1 MVSFK
6 TEGYRN
12 FEKLDINNAVLLAYR
27 RYIHHLENFQALY
40 EDLGND
46 LRKVIEFF
54 KEIRTSREEPSLY
67 LERWIKEKGIIV
79 PASLQ

>member
-6 TEGYRN
+6 TEGYKN

-27 RYIHHLENFQALY
+27 RYIHRLENFQALY
-40 EDLGND
+40 EYWGND
-46 LRKVIEFF
+46 LRMMIEFF
-54 KEIRTSREEPSLY
+54 KEIRTSGEEPSSY
-67 LERWIKEKGIIV
+67 LERWMKEKGISV